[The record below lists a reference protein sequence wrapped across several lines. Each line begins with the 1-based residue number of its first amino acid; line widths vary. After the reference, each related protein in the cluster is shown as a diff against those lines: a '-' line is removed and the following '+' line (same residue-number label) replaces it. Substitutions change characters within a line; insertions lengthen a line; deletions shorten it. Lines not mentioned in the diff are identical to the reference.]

1 MLSIRVK
8 IINPLGLHARAAAS
22 LVRLAGTFQSEIKI
36 RRADNKA
43 VFADAKSILSV
54 LTLGASKSTE
64 LEIEINGADQKEAVK
79 AIEEIFMKGF
89 GEI

>member
-1 MLSIRVK
+1 MLSTTVK

-36 RRADNKA
+36 RRADNA

-54 LTLGASKSTE
+54 LALAASKSTE
-64 LEIEINGADQKEAVK
+64 LEIEIKGADQKEAVK
-79 AIEEIFMKGF
+79 AIEEIFIKGF